1 MQIANR
7 WGSDR
12 VFYGEY
18 NDKIEFKQPMFIWL
32 ASLMQAWNYMPEI
45 WWVSVTFNVLQLQA
59 KRQAKHEISFTF
71 AFWCVFMEGFAHKEP
86 VFLLLGKSITAFDA
100 YTIFDFESR
109 QNWGFSTVARKIS
122 FFRTKCDSFFNGL
135 AHYGFS
141 YQKWNFMETAAN
153 FTCLIHTIWML
164 VNNAISFNNFKS
176 MQRHE
181 ISKMTLYL
189 KMRIV

>member
-12 VFYGEY
+12 VFYEVY

-122 FFRTKCDSFFNGL
+122 FFRTKCDSFFIALHMDLAIKNGISWKL
-135 AHYGFS
+135 QRISRVWFIQYECWS
-141 YQKWNFMETAAN
+141 TMPSVS
-153 FTCLIHTIWML
+153 TI
-164 VNNAISFNNFKS
+164 SS
-176 MQRHE
+176 QCRD
-181 ISKMTLYL
+181 T
-189 KMRIV
+189 R